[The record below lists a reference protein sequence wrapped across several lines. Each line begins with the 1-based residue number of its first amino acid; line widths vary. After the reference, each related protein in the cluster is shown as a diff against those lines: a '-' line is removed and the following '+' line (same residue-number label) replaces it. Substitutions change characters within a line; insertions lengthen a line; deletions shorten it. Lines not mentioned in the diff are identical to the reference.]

1 MSGTSSIS
9 GLGSGL
15 DTASIVD
22 QLMQLEQVPQAQL
35 KSRASS
41 EQLAVNAM
49 QTLNSK
55 IASLATTAA
64 NLSEHTAW
72 NKFSTSSTNAKVTVT
87 AGESAKPMSIA
98 IQVDRTALSHR
109 LEFTSAYALDTAGS
123 VPTSVSLDRLDG
135 TTPLALTTDGTLQ
148 GLVDAINDPVNAT
161 GLSATA
167 VQVSPGQYRLLVE
180 STDTGATSDFTLTDT
195 ATGGQILGGQTVRA
209 GQDAQITLGSSL
221 TVTSST
227 NTFTDITPGVSITLA
242 PDATGTATVSLT
254 RDSSAVSAGVKALV
268 DAVNAEL
275 SDIDGLTAYDP
286 ATKASG
292 LLAGNSAV
300 RDLRSALLDS
310 VFPTDGTSLSSL
322 GIQTDRSGKLVFDQ
336 AKFEAAYAADP
347 AGVEARFTAPGTGFA
362 DRVHAIADNASDSD
376 TGTLTQAIT
385 GRKDAIGRL
394 NDSIAD
400 WDIRLGLKRESL
412 ERQFTALNV
421 ALSQM
426 NSQSSWLAGQI
437 ASLPSAGSQS

>member
-1 MSGTSSIS
+1 MSGSASIS

-35 KSRASS
+35 RSRVSS

-55 IASLATTAA
+55 IASLASTAA
-64 NLSEHTAW
+64 NLSKHSAW
-72 NKFSTSSTNAKVTVT
+72 TKFSTSSTNDKVTVT
-87 AGESAKPMSIA
+87 ASESATPMSISV
-98 IQVDRTALSHR
+98 QVGRTALSHR
-109 LEFTSAYALDTAGS
+109 LEFTSAYALDTAGT

-135 TTPLALTTDGTLQ
+135 KAALSLTTDGTLA
-148 GLVDAINDPVNAT
+148 GLVKVLNDPANKT
-161 GLSATA
+161 GVTATA

-180 STDTGATSDFTLTDT
+180 STDTGAASDFTLTDT
-195 ATGGQILGGQTVRA
+195 SGGQILGGQSKRA

-242 PDATGTATVSLT
+242 PDATGTAVVSLT
-254 RDSSAVSAGVKALV
+254 RDNSAVSAGVKALV

-300 RDLRSALLDS
+300 RDLRGALLDS
-310 VFPTDGTSLSSL
+310 VFPADGTSLSSL

-347 AGVEARFTAPGTGFA
+347 AGVEVRFTAPGAGFA
-362 DRVHAIADNASDSD
+362 DRVRAVASTASDSD
-376 TGTLTQAIT
+376 RGTLTQAIT

-394 NDSIAD
+394 NDNIAD
-400 WDIRLGLKRESL
+400 WDIRLALKRETL

-437 ASLPSAGSQS
+437 ANLPGAGTQS